1 MEEKKG
7 ISRRSLFK
15 WLGGSVVLAFIGQV
29 YFFVRSLAPNV
40 LYEPLK
46 RVKIGLPDMFPE
58 GHKFFPDLRVFIF
71 KDKEKMYS
79 MSSVCTHLGC
89 NVKVVPFSEPKM
101 VKIGNKEIKEAFEFI
116 CPCHGS
122 KFYQDG
128 TPYTGPAPT
137 PLPRYLLEISPEDGQ
152 IVVDTGKRVDKE
164 FFIEI
169 KG

>member
-1 MEEKKG
+1 MGEKKG

-15 WLGGSVVLAFIGQV
+15 WFGGSVVLAFIGQA
-29 YFFVRSLAPNV
+29 YFFIRSLNPNV

-46 RVKIGLPDMFPE
+46 RLKIGLPDMFPE
-58 GHKFFPDLRVFIF
+58 GHQFLSDLRVFIF

-79 MSSVCTHLGC
+79 VSSVCTHLGC
-89 NVKVVPFSEPKM
+89 NVKVFPLSEPKT
-101 VKIGNKEIKEAFEFI
+101 VKVEGKEIKETFEFI

-137 PLPRYLLEISPEDGQ
+137 RLPRYLLEISAEDGQ
-152 IVVDTGKRVDKE
+152 IIVDKGKTVDE
-164 FFIEI
+164 DFVLEV
-169 KG
+169 KA